1 MFNTLLAA
9 SQVVTWMGHD
19 KCVHTQPRAAP
30 HVLPVLRLTHAWPVV
45 ACGCL
50 LCCSADLVA
59 RAGQLGEEG
68 DVDGAMAATQQAES
82 LGKQHETLYK
92 QLTEPE
98 RTMTVCD
105 ICGVFIN
112 STDNEQR
119 RMVSGGRG
127 YC

>member
-1 MFNTLLAA
+1 MRGLLLPAA
-9 SQVVTWMGHD
+9 
-19 KCVHTQPRAAP
+19 A
-30 HVLPVLRLTHAWPVV
+30 VLP
-45 ACGCL
+45 
-50 LCCSADLVA
+50 ADLVA

-68 DVDGAMAATQQAES
+68 DVDGAMAATQQADT

-119 RMVSGGRG
+119 RMVSGGAHGARVLL
-127 YC
+127 C